1 MKKLNLS
8 KEQITELQE
17 SRKKYWKFQY
27 IRRIECILYRYEWKS
42 NKYIC
47 SKLGIS
53 DDSISLWIDY
63 YCKWWIEK
71 LLMLNYSSRRKN
83 PLEGQITKIK
93 QYVQV
98 NKIPTLSA
106 LWKYIKDQF
115 WYDYTISNLSRLA
128 KKNEIFL
135 WKNRVALLEK

>member
-1 MKKLNLS
+1 
-8 KEQITELQE
+8 
-17 SRKKYWKFQY
+17 
-27 IRRIECILYRYEWKS
+27 
-42 NKYIC
+42 
-47 SKLGIS
+47 
-53 DDSISLWIDY
+53 
-63 YCKWWIEK
+63 
-71 LLMLNYSSRRKN
+71 MLNYSSRRKN